1 MDKNILIYNYDY
13 SILGLTLE
21 GEFFISSILVFQTY
35 IKSKSKRDFLL
46 QYEKTAPYSLS
57 QIKLLIKKY
66 ATIIYW
72 DGDLKRFQMENKKWA
87 LRKSLIERNGFMHLI
102 VPPWLFNIMNIFKL
116 NFTQLYIM
124 ALVLS
129 YFYDKKKFNWANE
142 TIARKLDM
150 VSGYSITKNINKL
163 QNLGLIEIIRTNRT
177 NILNVTDKFLFY
189 ENKSN

>member
-72 DGDLKRFQMENKKWA
+72 DGDLKRFRMENKKWA
-87 LRKSLIERNGFMHLI
+87 LRKSLIERNGFIHLI

>member
-72 DGDLKRFQMENKKWA
+72 DGDLKRFRMENKKWA

-116 NFTQLYIM
+116 NFTQLYII

>member
-72 DGDLKRFQMENKKWA
+72 DGDLKRFRMENKKWA

-124 ALVLS
+124 ALALS

>member
-72 DGDLKRFQMENKKWA
+72 DGDLKRFRMENKKWA

-102 VPPWLFNIMNIFKL
+102 VPSWLFNIMNIFKL

>member
-35 IKSKSKRDFLL
+35 IKSKSKRGFLL

-72 DGDLKRFQMENKKWA
+72 DGDLKRFRMENKKWA

-102 VPPWLFNIMNIFKL
+102 VPPWLFSIMNIFKL

>member
-1 MDKNILIYNYDY
+1 MDKNVLIYNYDY

-72 DGDLKRFQMENKKWA
+72 DGDLKRFRMENKKWA

>member
-72 DGDLKRFQMENKKWA
+72 DGDLKRFRMENKKWA
-87 LRKSLIERNGFMHLI
+87 LRKSLIERNSFMHLI

>member
-72 DGDLKRFQMENKKWA
+72 DGDLKRFRMENKKWT

-129 YFYDKKKFNWANE
+129 HFYDKKKFNWANE

>member
-72 DGDLKRFQMENKKWA
+72 DGDLKRFRMENKKWA

-142 TIARKLDM
+142 TIARKLYM

>member
-72 DGDLKRFQMENKKWA
+72 DGDLKRFRMENKKWA

-150 VSGYSITKNINKL
+150 VSDYSIAKNIHKL
-163 QNLGLIEIIRTNRT
+163 QDLGLIEITRTNKT
-177 NILNVTDKFLFY
+177 NILSVTDKFLFY

>member
-72 DGDLKRFQMENKKWA
+72 DDDLKRFRMENKKWA

-142 TIARKLDM
+142 TIACKLDM

>member
-57 QIKLLIKKY
+57 LIKLLIKKY

-72 DGDLKRFQMENKKWA
+72 DGDLKRFRMENKKWA

>member
-72 DGDLKRFQMENKKWA
+72 NGDLKRFRMENKKWA

>member
-21 GEFFISSILVFQTY
+21 GEFFISSMLVFQTY

-72 DGDLKRFQMENKKWA
+72 DGDLKRFRMENKKWA

>member
-72 DGDLKRFQMENKKWA
+72 DGDLKRFRMENKKWA
-87 LRKSLIERNGFMHLI
+87 LRKSLIERNGFVHLI

>member
-72 DGDLKRFQMENKKWA
+72 DGDLKRFRMENKKWA

-150 VSGYSITKNINKL
+150 ISGYSITKNINKL

>member
-72 DGDLKRFQMENKKWA
+72 DGDLKRFRMENKKWA

-177 NILNVTDKFLFY
+177 NILNVTDKFLLY

>member
-21 GEFFISSILVFQTY
+21 GEFFISSILVSQTY

-72 DGDLKRFQMENKKWA
+72 DGDLKRFRMENKKWA